1 MGLGNIKIER
11 IRTKLKNAPPYDW
24 EDDVEALLEALEE
37 MRALAA
43 QRLTDFNSELEGGRE
58 LRKHLGAL
66 RNEALWSAAE
76 RVRREN
82 DILKDA
88 LMRVAAAHDLE
99 KVQQVVRAAQVKIWG
114 EE

>member
-1 MGLGNIKIER
+1 MTQSDIDS
-11 IRTKLKNAPPYDW
+11 IRRKLAAFPPYDW
-24 EDDVEALLEALEE
+24 EDDIEALLEALEE

-43 QRLTDFNSELEGGRE
+43 QRLADFNNELEGGRE

-66 RNEALWSAAE
+66 RNESLWSAAE

-88 LMRVAAAHDLE
+88 LMRVTTAPDLE
-99 KVQQVVRAAQVKIWG
+99 KVQQIARAAQVKVWG